1 MWRFAAIAILL
12 LISTGPVEAKR
23 VKQDEKAALKE
34 ARAHA
39 LNEGGDASDDSLEQP
54 LLKLAPEAGSFVCP
68 VECQECCQQP
78 KYYLIETLARQDQTA
93 FKCIMPKE
101 SMAGFKIAGRTCG
114 KARLRRYDPS
124 LGQAKCD
131 LTAAEKEDELYKDL
145 AKCTYEP
152 HVQTSEQFLGS
163 DRYKDYC
170 SVSQTGSFFGLEL
183 KGAAIDK
190 MLFTVK
196 DRVTGGVC
204 GTKAKA
210 LAKDGLLKNVCPDG
224 AEECHARVEEGLCQ
238 MLAGDEAAGRLDGV
252 SMALWASTVGAL
264 RNDKF
269 IPKPSGPLRVLRKF
283 TVPGWKARSAP
294 FEMPAHDRQI
304 SLDHGLLQCV
314 MGKLKD
320 YPLDDGF
327 DGPTRNS
334 YVKKDASVTDG
345 VSVWAPSDNTDVRIN
360 YYERFGIYQE
370 PLHFAVPA
378 GELQSDHTLEKLVF
392 GNIGAHR
399 VEPIVED
406 QAVNLNPIGIP
417 GLPTAA
423 VPGSEKGLL
432 RSLPVDVQ
440 KEARYIVRLE
450 GLAEAGNI
458 PTREGMG
465 HVGGNAFF
473 DSKGKLLALQYR
485 GETLVKDRLSEK
497 GDAEKWEA
505 FKFIF
510 RSSLVVF
517 VTVFEHLV
525 STHIL
530 ASESLA
536 VATAETLPANHG
548 LRQLLTPHTWGSL
561 AINMQA
567 SLNLFAKNMLVHR
580 ASPFADEAFQSD
592 DGSDGKLW
600 QMIPLLRYT
609 KFTELYDKYLAT
621 KQIIDG
627 PEMPFFEDGKLLFD
641 ALHNYVES
649 FVHAIYGKPSAG
661 CNKALQADVRAMN
674 FVKNFFDQNS
684 ATPEFWKP
692 FKKADRHCGAFV
704 DLVGEVIFLVTGW
717 HRHVGSVADFFRD
730 TRFASASWK
739 DGETEGRPKH
749 SMLMQFLAFS
759 TNAIAPHLEDNLVE
773 VYQNDSPFSGL
784 FNKLYKDMAAVQKEV
799 EMRNKKRKEGGH
811 IEFHQMEPKYV
822 EWGVEV

>member
-1 MWRFAAIAILL
+1 
-12 LISTGPVEAKR
+12 
-23 VKQDEKAALKE
+23 
-34 ARAHA
+34 
-39 LNEGGDASDDSLEQP
+39 
-54 LLKLAPEAGSFVCP
+54 
-68 VECQECCQQP
+68 
-78 KYYLIETLARQDQTA
+78 
-93 FKCIMPKE
+93 
-101 SMAGFKIAGRTCG
+101 
-114 KARLRRYDPS
+114 
-124 LGQAKCD
+124 
-131 LTAAEKEDELYKDL
+131 
-145 AKCTYEP
+145 
-152 HVQTSEQFLGS
+152 
-163 DRYKDYC
+163 
-170 SVSQTGSFFGLEL
+170 
-183 KGAAIDK
+183 
-190 MLFTVK
+190 
-196 DRVTGGVC
+196 
-204 GTKAKA
+204 
-210 LAKDGLLKNVCPDG
+210 
-224 AEECHARVEEGLCQ
+224 
-238 MLAGDEAAGRLDGV
+238 
-252 SMALWASTVGAL
+252 
-264 RNDKF
+264 
-269 IPKPSGPLRVLRKF
+269 
-283 TVPGWKARSAP
+283 
-294 FEMPAHDRQI
+294 
-304 SLDHGLLQCV
+304 
-314 MGKLKD
+314 
-320 YPLDDGF
+320 
-327 DGPTRNS
+327 
-334 YVKKDASVTDG
+334 
-345 VSVWAPSDNTDVRIN
+345 
-360 YYERFGIYQE
+360 
-370 PLHFAVPA
+370 
-378 GELQSDHTLEKLVF
+378 
-392 GNIGAHR
+392 
-399 VEPIVED
+399 
-406 QAVNLNPIGIP
+406 
-417 GLPTAA
+417 
-423 VPGSEKGLL
+423 
-432 RSLPVDVQ
+432 
-440 KEARYIVRLE
+440 
-450 GLAEAGNI
+450 
-458 PTREGMG
+458 MG

-517 VTVFEHLV
+517 VTVYEHLV

-592 DGSDGKLW
+592 DGTDGKLW

-649 FVHAIYGKPSAG
+649 FVYAIYGKPSAG
-661 CNKALQADVRAMN
+661 CNEALQADVRAMN
-674 FVKNFFDQNS
+674 FVKNFFNQNS
-684 ATPEFWKP
+684 ATPEFWKS
-692 FKKADRHCGAFV
+692 FKKAERHCGAFV

-739 DGETEGRPKH
+739 EGETEARPKH
-749 SMLMQFLAFS
+749 SMLMQLLAAS

-799 EMRNKKRKEGGH
+799 EMRNKKRKEGGD

-822 EWGVEV
+822 EWGAEV